1 MEYTFISK
9 ETFETLL
16 NNYLSRLPECKQD
29 KALINLDLLGKIK
42 AVLLDPKN
50 FHICDKNTRN
60 WAMKRFC
67 LEEVVPGDFRVLVK
81 ADNKPV
87 LVVENMY
94 EILCRTHAEIDQ
106 HGGQKQLWKSI
117 KERWSWVKQDLVEKF
132 VNNCNICAIRKP
144 SFHPL
149 AAKPI
154 IARNFLSRIQI
165 DLIDL
170 SYDPDGEYKY
180 ICHIRDHFTRFSWA
194 KALTSKRAVEV
205 AAYLFDLFHF
215 LGSPPKILQSD
226 NGKEFT
232 ATIIKELISLWPTVK
247 IINGRPRHPQSQ
259 GLVERANGILQQK
272 LGKWKEDTGR
282 NDWSFGL
289 HSVILSMNHS
299 YCRSHKKTPYELVFG
314 DKPHGGCTLIEDLFS
329 KGIYDEENIPET
341 VTIKDFEYSA
351 ENLDDDMVD
360 EQVSIPLPAIPASS
374 SSFPAPSLST
384 LPTPISLPSV
394 PAPSPQ
400 IIKDLGEI
408 EERDD
413 DCISIDSVDTVKS
426 AQIQYETYNVNDNE
440 HTPKISQYHPI
451 PIDPVL
457 IDITNTAIRS
467 ETTITGHDILREAAR
482 KNLQSYTD
490 KMVNQMN
497 KKKRSISYEVG
508 DLVRITIPKIDRS
521 GIDRPT
527 LPCKVLEITKNN
539 QYVLGS
545 KFGIINVHYSP
556 REIEPL
562 GTIDFPELNNLP
574 SNKISV
580 REAAHLQSTGLVTGA
595 ICNCKSNCNNNKC
608 RCKKVGQ
615 NCGSRCHS
623 GRPCQNKCEN

>member
-1 MEYTFISK
+1 
-9 ETFETLL
+9 
-16 NNYLSRLPECKQD
+16 
-29 KALINLDLLGKIK
+29 
-42 AVLLDPKN
+42 
-50 FHICDKNTRN
+50 
-60 WAMKRFC
+60 MKCFC

-117 KERWSWVKQDLVEKF
+117 KERWSW
-132 VNNCNICAIRKP
+132 
-144 SFHPL
+144 
-149 AAKPI
+149 
-154 IARNFLSRIQI
+154 I

-329 KGIYDEENIPET
+329 K
-341 VTIKDFEYSA
+341 
-351 ENLDDDMVD
+351 
-360 EQVSIPLPAIPASS
+360 VSIPLPVIPASS
-374 SSFPAPSLST
+374 SSFPAPLLST

-400 IIKDLGEI
+400 IIKDLGKI

-413 DCISIDSVDTVKS
+413 DCISINSVDTVKS
-426 AQIQYETYNVNDNE
+426 AQIQYKTYNVNDNE
-440 HTPKISQYHPI
+440 YIPKISQYHPI
-451 PIDPVL
+451 PINPVL

-467 ETTITGHDILREAAR
+467 ETTIIGNDILREAAR
-482 KNLQSYTD
+482 KNLQSYID
-490 KMVNQMN
+490 KMVNQIN
-497 KKKRSISYEVG
+497 KKSAQLAMK
-508 DLVRITIPKIDRS
+508 
-521 GIDRPT
+521 
-527 LPCKVLEITKNN
+527 
-539 QYVLGS
+539 
-545 KFGIINVHYSP
+545 
-556 REIEPL
+556 
-562 GTIDFPELNNLP
+562 
-574 SNKISV
+574 
-580 REAAHLQSTGLVTGA
+580 
-595 ICNCKSNCNNNKC
+595 
-608 RCKKVGQ
+608 
-615 NCGSRCHS
+615 
-623 GRPCQNKCEN
+623 